1 MVSNNI
7 KQKSKGPPFRSGNEW
22 FWSGKDVIQILTLPE
37 SNKATENGWLE
48 YHLFAGAMLVS
59 ESAPPSIMF

>member
-37 SNKATENGWLE
+37 SNKATENGLLE
-48 YHLFAGAMLVS
+48 CQFAVEMTCFQG
-59 ESAPPSIMF
+59 PC